1 MTYLIGLLLNADIRR
16 TRSSW
21 SRSNFVSTTM
31 MPSSVR
37 YTDVLPPSPRI
48 TYRSSLI
55 LSTVVT
61 GGGGFPPGPC
71 ACIAEDALNSNRHG
85 IVNSA
90 ILSDCRCNIYI
101 FNRMEE
107 LLIGFLTDK
116 RIPLGGNG
124 TGNQLRSHI

>member
-55 LSTVVT
+55 LSTVVA

-71 ACIAEDALNSNRHG
+71 ACIVDDALNSKRHS

-90 ILSDCRCNIYI
+90 FLSDCRCKICI
-101 FNRMEE
+101 LERMEE
-107 LLIGFLTDK
+107 LLIASDRDK
-116 RIPLGGNG
+116 RI
-124 TGNQLRSHI
+124 